1 MTVHTIARS
10 AVAALALAAV
20 FTVAACAAPAPS
32 ADPQPAPD
40 AAAPDAVEAPG
51 DGEYAFGTDR
61 DQIAASI
68 SAAFSSK
75 NGEARWDG
83 DTLVLR
89 IDGDATATIA
99 GVTECL
105 VLQELLNEGD
115 GSVIEYPNGTLAC
128 ADVLP

>member
-1 MTVHTIARS
+1 MTVHTIARC
-10 AVAALALAAV
+10 AVAVLAGAAM
-20 FTVAACAAPAPS
+20 FTVAACAGPAPS
-32 ADPQPAPD
+32 ADPPPAPD
-40 AAAPDAVEAPG
+40 AAAPDVVEGPG
-51 DGEYAFGTDR
+51 GGDYAFGTDR

-99 GVTECL
+99 GVTECH
-105 VLQELLNEGD
+105 VLKELLNEGD
-115 GSVIEYPNGTLAC
+115 GSVVEYPNGTLAC